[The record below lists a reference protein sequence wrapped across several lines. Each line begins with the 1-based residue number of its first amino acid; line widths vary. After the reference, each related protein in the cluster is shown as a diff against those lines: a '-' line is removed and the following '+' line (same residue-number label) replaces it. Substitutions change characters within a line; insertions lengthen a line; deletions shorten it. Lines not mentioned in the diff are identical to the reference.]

1 MNSYIQRIIQ
11 RNGNSV
17 IAAPVM
23 NAMTLQDD
31 RITVTYEREVSLP
44 GPTIDIHK
52 FTRQPYTITHLL
64 ELGAMNRL
72 RAAYLWV
79 LFDVKAFGLIIGEMG
94 SGRQLQSIL

>member
-1 MNSYIQRIIQ
+1 LQKKRRSYCC
-11 RNGNSV
+11 
-17 IAAPVM
+17 
-23 NAMTLQDD
+23 
-31 RITVTYEREVSLP
+31 
-44 GPTIDIHK
+44 K